1 MSSEKAETT
10 VIFLSQTKDKKSDD
24 MTPSLPFR
32 LSVFFSFFLKKNND
46 RSQLIELW
54 IAITAQDTFD
64 LHLPVLNIGK
74 DRPDLEYE
82 TPIYFFELILKVYL
96 I

>member
-1 MSSEKAETT
+1 
-10 VIFLSQTKDKKSDD
+10 

-74 DRPDLEYE
+74 DRPDLKYE

>member
-64 LHLPVLNIGK
+64 LHLSVLNIGK

>member
-10 VIFLSQTKDKKSDD
+10 VIFLSQTKYKKSDD